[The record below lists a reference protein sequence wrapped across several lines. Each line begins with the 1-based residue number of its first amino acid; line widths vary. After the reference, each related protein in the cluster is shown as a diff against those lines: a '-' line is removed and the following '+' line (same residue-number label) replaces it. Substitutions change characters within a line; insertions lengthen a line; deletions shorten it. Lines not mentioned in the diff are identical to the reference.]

1 MQTER
6 YSHHVHLAS
15 ELEFFAALSEA
26 HTPEAILNVFLRH
39 RPPVRIF
46 TYHIMFV
53 PEPTPPGQSASST
66 AYRLISAGP
75 LPPAESDEFSA
86 SNDAASL
93 ELYEL
98 RQGGLLG
105 ELCTS
110 AMPVA
115 LSAIRHS
122 PDDPFPPG
130 LGCGVLVPIFDDDPP
145 GQRLLLLRPG
155 NDLPSAEDVAVGLG
169 EANLLSRLISL
180 ARVRHQVATLN
191 ERLNAQLD
199 EVVRVQQS
207 LLPQS
212 APVCPGLRI
221 ASAYLPS
228 GAAGGDY
235 FDFVQLPD
243 GSLGVVIADVSGH
256 GPGAAV
262 IMAQMRAATHSA
274 VLSGTE
280 RPAVEINAILS
291 AAMSPG
297 MFVTA
302 ILSLIDP
309 STGRVGSINCGHPPA
324 RILRRNGLVEPMPG
338 VSCMPLGI
346 VPDLDPPA
354 DAGSQTVLNPGD
366 RLLFYTDG
374 VTEAMNPQRE
384 LFTTERLD
392 ETLSACPQGAGVD
405 GAQAMIDAVLA
416 AVNAHR
422 GDAAANDDICMVAI
436 ERI

>member
-1 MQTER
+1 MQIER
-6 YSHHVHLAS
+6 HIDHVHLAS
-15 ELEFFAALSEA
+15 ELQFFAALSEA
-26 HTPEAILNVFLRH
+26 HTPEMILNVFLRH

-46 TYHIMFV
+46 TYHVMFV
-53 PEPTPPGQSASST
+53 PEPTAPGQVGSSG

-75 LPPAESDEFSA
+75 LPPTESDEFSA

-93 ELYEL
+93 DLYAL
-98 RQGGLLG
+98 HHGGLLG
-105 ELCTS
+105 ELCS
-110 AMPVA
+110 SPMPVA
-115 LSAIRHS
+115 LSGLRHS
-122 PDDPFPPG
+122 SDDPFPPG

-155 NDLPSAEDVAVGLG
+155 NDLPSAEDVVVGLS

-180 ARVRHQVATLN
+180 ARVRHQIASLN

-207 LLPQS
+207 LLPQGS
-212 APVCPGLRI
+212 PVCPWLRV
-221 ASAYLPS
+221 ASVYLPS

-235 FDFVQLPD
+235 FDFVQLPE

-280 RPAVEINAILS
+280 HPALEINAILS

-302 ILSLIDP
+302 ILALIDP
-309 STGRVGSINCGHPPA
+309 STGHVGSINCGHPPA
-324 RILRRNGLVEPMPG
+324 RILRRNGVVEPMPG

-346 VPDLDPPA
+346 SPDLDPPA

-374 VTEAMNPQRE
+374 VTEAMNLQRE

-392 ETLSACPQGAGVD
+392 KTLSSCPQGAGVD
-405 GAQAMIDAVLA
+405 GAQAIIDAVLA

-422 GDAAANDDICMVAI
+422 AGAAANDDICMVAI